1 MDSFPHLLTYLLTVR
16 CLQVW
21 MMASSEAIGGTM
33 KFDMQADGPGPSAA
47 GAADGNFDV
56 DPAAVSAVL
65 LDVDAQ
71 GAEFGTLTTT
81 LVEDTVAL
89 TEACKS
95 DVIAEQLLG
104 LAEEQFQHGMGDIQ
118 GRTGNAL
125 NAVAEVL
132 TILYAADTQMSDTAQ
147 QAAASAAQAKAD
159 DDPYAAGETDQMVKD
174 APVAVR

>member
-1 MDSFPHLLTYLLTVR
+1 MHS
-16 CLQVW
+16 
-21 MMASSEAIGGTM
+21 AE
-33 KFDMQADGPGPSAA
+33 PGPSGS
-47 GAADGNFDV
+47 GASDGNFDI

-65 LDVDAQ
+65 LEVDAQ
-71 GAEFGTLTTT
+71 GVEFGPLMAT
-81 LVEDTVAL
+81 LVEDSVAL

-104 LAEEQFQHGMGDIQ
+104 LAEEQFQHGIADIQ

-132 TILYAADTQMSDTAQ
+132 TILYSADTQMSDTARH
-147 QAAASAAQAKAD
+147 AAASAAQAKAD

>member
-1 MDSFPHLLTYLLTVR
+1 
-16 CLQVW
+16 
-21 MMASSEAIGGTM
+21 M
-33 KFDMQADGPGPSAA
+33 KFDMQPAEPGPSGSAA
-47 GAADGNFDV
+47 TDGNFDI

-65 LDVDAQ
+65 LEVDAQ

-95 DVIAEQLLG
+95 DVIAEQLLALAEQQFQRG
-104 LAEEQFQHGMGDIQ
+104 LADIQ

-132 TILYAADTQMSDTAQ
+132 TILYSADTQMSDTAR

>member
-1 MDSFPHLLTYLLTVR
+1 
-16 CLQVW
+16 
-21 MMASSEAIGGTM
+21 M
-33 KFDMQADGPGPSAA
+33 KFDMQAAQPGPSGSAA
-47 GAADGNFDV
+47 SDGNFDI

-65 LDVDAQ
+65 LEVDAQ
-71 GAEFGTLTTT
+71 GVEFGPLMTT
-81 LVEDTVAL
+81 LLEDSVAL

-104 LAEEQFQHGMGDIQ
+104 LAEEQFQHGIGDIQ

-132 TILYAADTQMSDTAQ
+132 TILYSADTQMSDTAR

-159 DDPYAAGETDQMVKD
+159 DDPYAAGETDQIVKG

>member
-1 MDSFPHLLTYLLTVR
+1 MR
-16 CLQVW
+16 
-21 MMASSEAIGGTM
+21 
-33 KFDMQADGPGPSAA
+33 FDMHSAEPGPSGS
-47 GAADGNFDV
+47 GASDGTFDV

-65 LDVDAQ
+65 LEVDAQ
-71 GAEFGTLTTT
+71 GGEFGLFMAA
-81 LVEDTVAL
+81 LVEDSIAL

-95 DVIAEQLLG
+95 NVIAEQLLG
-104 LAEEQFQHGMGDIQ
+104 LAEEQFQHGIADIQ

-132 TILYAADTQMSDTAQ
+132 TILYSADTHMSDTARH
-147 QAAASAAQAKAD
+147 AAASAAQAKAD